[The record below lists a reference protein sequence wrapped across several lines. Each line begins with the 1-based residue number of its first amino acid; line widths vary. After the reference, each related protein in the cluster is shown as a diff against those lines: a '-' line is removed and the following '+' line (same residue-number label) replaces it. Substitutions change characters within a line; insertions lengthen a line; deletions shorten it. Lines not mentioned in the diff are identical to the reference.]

1 MIRHRLHVFAKETQP
16 LTEYYRSRG
25 ILLSVDGNQSVE
37 AVTDAIVGELAKMAD
52 TAPER

>member
-1 MIRHRLHVFAKETQP
+1 MSLPRR
-16 LTEYYRSRG
+16 RSRSRSATAAGG